1 MNNKQR
7 LILVLMA
14 VINGI
19 ALVIGTTTEVYSM
32 LIFAV
37 QSLTI
42 FTFLSMA
49 QD

>member
-1 MNNKQR
+1 
-7 LILVLMA
+7 MA

-19 ALVIGTTTEVYSM
+19 ALANGLTTQVYTM

-37 QSLTI
+37 QSVTI